1 MKRLGEFVNETQN
14 DIKSVSGKKPQ
25 VDPKSENKI
34 KWAVNEPEDNDAE
47 NNEIG
52 KNFINLTS
60 SLKQLV
66 MKFKTKEP
74 FFIIGRAG
82 WGKTAIIK
90 KLAKENDLEVI
101 TVYLDKAEATDLGGI
116 PVPVEGKKSTAKVK
130 NALGKEE
137 EREFAAQIKA
147 MPSWAKL
154 MYDNPDKEFLLF
166 FDEMNQAAPDVMNA
180 LMPIVLENEICEVK
194 FDNFFVGAAG
204 NFEDEN
210 GAVNELSGPLKSRFK
225 PLITWEVNTPRAW
238 KQAFKYL
245 HKKWDKLLG
254 ENFVS
259 QFEENCDC
267 FENPREIELKI
278 FQFIYR
284 IKQNGDDE
292 INDAETYLYR
302 LNGLAK
308 EDLTRTQEK
317 EIEKLADSMFNCVAG
332 GSNSSNKKEESNS
345 RRDKK
350 DSNMVPKAIQDTV
363 ALGMK
368 NGFINIDMED
378 EKGNINTV
386 SFGVSKETIS
396 EIINPEEC
404 SAEMLE
410 RTISKCEANGL
421 TWKYEKPQN
430 WSKLGLE
437 DPLSDKWNFIV
448 TGKTK
453 INTDV
458 KKPKKKEYKD

>member
-14 DIKSVSGKKPQ
+14 DIKRVSGKKPQ

-34 KWAVNEPEDNDAE
+34 KWAVNEPVDDDASDDINSNSDAYTESMEDLID
-47 NNEIG
+47 
-52 KNFINLTS
+52 
-60 SLKQLV
+60 
-66 MKFKTKEP
+66 KFDIEED
-74 FFIIGRAG
+74 FFIIGKAG
-82 WGKTAIIK
+82 WGKTSIIK
-90 KLAKENDLEVI
+90 KLAKKYGKEVI

-180 LMPIVLENEICEVK
+180 LMPIVLEHEICEVK

-225 PLITWEVNTPRAW
+225 PLIIWDANSSQAW
-238 KQAFKYL
+238 KQSFKYL
-245 HKKWDKLLG
+245 HKKWDSVLG
-254 ENFVS
+254 EDTVDK
-259 QFEENCDC
+259 FEENAKL
-267 FENPREIELKI
+267 FENPREIEMKV
-278 FQFIYR
+278 FQYMHR
-284 IKQNGDDE
+284 IKENGGE
-292 INDAETYLYR
+292 RNNAEKCLRR
-302 LNGLAK
+302 LQKLAK
-308 EDLTRTQEK
+308 EDLTRTEEK
-317 EIEKLADSMFNCVAG
+317 DLEKLADVMFSCIAG

-350 DSNMVPKAIQDTV
+350 DSNMVPKAIQETV

-368 NGFINIDMED
+368 NGFVNVDMED
-378 EKGNINTV
+378 EKGNINIV

-410 RTISKCEANGL
+410 RTISKCEADGL